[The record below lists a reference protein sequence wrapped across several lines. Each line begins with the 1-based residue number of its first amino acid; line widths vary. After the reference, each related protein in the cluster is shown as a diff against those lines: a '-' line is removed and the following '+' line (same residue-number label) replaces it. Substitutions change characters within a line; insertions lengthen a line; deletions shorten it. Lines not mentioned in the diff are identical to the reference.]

1 MRLKKPQLRTAYMDI
16 VKGYSPALSEKF
28 GSFYIK
34 HIDYECTE
42 DLDEVKEKLF
52 KKATKEGLPD
62 AKQREKDIIE
72 EGFWSKEKDEKIKKS
87 KEFLSRL
94 KETKAKVLLQKEIDS
109 INEDIKKTEKEL
121 EELVLEKLELIG
133 YTAEVYTAK
142 KVNEYYLRTTSF
154 KDKDLKTKLL
164 SDEEFDYL
172 QDPDVADLTKA
183 FGKYSERFEEENIK
197 RISLCPY
204 FLNFFSLSEDNPMV
218 FYGKP
223 VVELTFNQVDLFS
236 YGRYFKN
243 MIQNMKRPLTESE
256 LDDPDKI
263 IDLFNSG
270 QNADKITNKTQ
281 KKEGEG
287 KATSI
292 VGATK
297 DDMERMGITPDE
309 IKDPG
314 ISLHAE
320 AAKKGGNLS
329 MDDLIKLH
337 GA

>member
-1 MRLKKPQLRTAYMDI
+1 MDI

-42 DLDEVKEKLF
+42 DLDEVKETLY

-62 AKQREKDIIE
+62 ADQREKEIIN

-94 KETKAKVLLQKEIDS
+94 QETKSKVLLQKQIDS
-109 INEDIKKTEKEL
+109 INEDIKKTKGEL

-142 KVNEYYLRTTSF
+142 KVNEHYLRTTSF
-154 KDKDLKTKLL
+154 KDKDLKIKLL

-204 FLNFFSLSEDNPMV
+204 FLNFFSLSEENPMV

-236 YGRYFKN
+236 YGRYFRN

-263 IDLFNSG
+263 IDLFNSS
-270 QNADKITNKTQ
+270 QNAEKVTNKTQ
-281 KKEGEG
+281 RKEGEG

-309 IKDPG
+309 ITDPG